1 MIRCFQS
8 SSEVVLADAGVIGE
22 SKNNVV
28 EEIATSS
35 LNPEHNSWP
44 AVPPPIAEGSN
55 MLKQHEAAAETMGE
69 GIGKRRFAASTEG
82 EDKGNYSP
90 MQQSVEKG
98 GIAARETKRARFEV
112 PLSAPS
118 R

>member
-22 SKNNVV
+22 SKNKVV
-28 EEIATSS
+28 EGIAASS
-35 LNPEHNSWP
+35 LNPEHNAWP
-44 AVPPPIAEGSN
+44 AESPSIAGGN
-55 MLKQHEAAAETMGE
+55 TMLKQHEAAAETMGE
-69 GIGKRRFAASTEG
+69 GILKRMSSASTEG

-90 MQQSVEKG
+90 MQQSAEKG
-98 GIAARETKRARFEV
+98 GIAAREKKRARFEV
-112 PLSAPS
+112 SLSATS